1 MTLGS
6 PGGPR
11 ISQFVAKA
19 LIAQIDW
26 GFDIQQAISLPNFV
40 VINDRVEL
48 EDRTEISQL
57 KKQLE
62 KMNHQVIVTDI
73 TSGIHGIAI
82 SGNDYFGGADPRRS
96 GYVATSNKITT
107 KRK

>member
-1 MTLGS
+1 MTIGS

-26 GFDIQQAISLPNFV
+26 GLDIQQAISLPNF
-40 VINDRVEL
+40 IALYDRIEL
-48 EDRTEISQL
+48 EDRSEIVGL

-62 KMNHQVIVTDI
+62 KQL
-73 TSGIHGIAI
+73 
-82 SGNDYFGGADPRRS
+82 FL
-96 GYVATSNKITT
+96 K
-107 KRK
+107 